1 MNNSNDVIF
10 LDRLTKTFGT
20 KTAVDQLTLTVPP
33 GKIFGFLGPNGSGKS
48 TTIRMICGILSP
60 TSGEGHVLG
69 YNIKTQ
75 PEEIRRNIGYMSQK
89 FSLYHDLTIEENLKF
104 YGQIYG
110 VEKDHLIERIK
121 ETKSFLQLEE
131 RAHEIVDTLSGGWK
145 QRVALGCALL
155 HNPKL
160 LILDEPT
167 AGVDPVSRRI
177 FWEILK
183 GLAADGIS
191 ILITTHYMDEAEL
204 CDLIGI
210 IYQGRLISFG
220 SPEEI
225 RLKHNEK
232 NIEDTFISIVTE
244 GGSKWYEE

>member
-1 MNNSNDVIF
+1 MNNTNDVIF
-10 LDRLTKTFGT
+10 LEDLSKSFAD
-20 KTAVDQLTLTVPP
+20 KIAVDQLTLKVPP

-60 TSGEGHVLG
+60 TSGDGYVLG
-69 YNIKTQ
+69 FNIKTQ
-75 PEEIRRNIGYMSQK
+75 PEEIRRHIGYMSQK
-89 FSLYHDLTIEENLKF
+89 FSLYHDLTIEENLLF

-110 VEKDHLIERIK
+110 VEKDHLAKRIR
-121 ETKSFLQLEE
+121 ETKEFLQLEE
-131 RAHEIVDTLSGGWK
+131 RANEIVDTLSGGWK

-183 GLAADGIS
+183 GLANDGIS
-191 ILITTHYMDEAEL
+191 ILVTTHYMDEAEL

-220 SPEEI
+220 TPEEI
-225 RLKHNEK
+225 QLAYSKK
-232 NIEDTFISIVTE
+232 SIEDAFISIVTE
-244 GGSKWYEE
+244 GGKKWYAE

>member
-1 MNNSNDVIF
+1 MNNNGDVIF
-10 LDRLTKTFGT
+10 LDQLTKEFGDL
-20 KTAVDQLTLTVPP
+20 KAVDNLTLSVPP

-48 TTIRMICGILSP
+48 TTIRMICGILTP

-69 YNIKTQ
+69 YDIKSQ
-75 PEEIRRNIGYMSQK
+75 SELIRTHIGYMSQK
-89 FSLYHDLTIEENLKF
+89 FSLYHDLTIEENLTF

-110 VEKDHLIERIK
+110 LEKEKLAERIK
-121 ETKSFLQLEE
+121 ETKIFLQLDK
-131 RAHEIVDTLSGGWK
+131 RSNDIVDTLSGGWK

-183 GLAADGIS
+183 GLADQGIS
-191 ILITTHYMDEAEL
+191 ILVTTHYMDEAEL

-210 IYQGRLISFG
+210 IYQGKLISFG
-220 SPEEI
+220 TPEEI
-225 RLKHNEK
+225 KLKHNEK
-232 NIEDTFISIVTE
+232 TIEDTFISIVTE
-244 GGSKWYEE
+244 GGDKWYEE